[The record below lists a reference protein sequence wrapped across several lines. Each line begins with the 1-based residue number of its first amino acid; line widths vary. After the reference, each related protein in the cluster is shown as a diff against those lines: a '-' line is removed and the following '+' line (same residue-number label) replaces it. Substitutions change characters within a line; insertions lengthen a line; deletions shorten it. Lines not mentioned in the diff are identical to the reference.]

1 LVSPTYVGH
10 NAIWI
15 KPPGQNVDVNTTIKA
30 SFGRDINEYEFE
42 SALIYKLQRKKRLES
57 NDQSNEDDTS
67 IEDTSTSIQLLVMW
81 GSDNWHS
88 LHIRALLIKHSSTVT
103 WNEDTLE
110 KLHSMHLALL
120 NKVPPIDISGMPRV
134 DYSIEDNS
142 FIEEDRLIVEDTWLL
157 DDAKVLMTTS
167 KWKQNSSTF
176 EIVISE
182 GTREDGTM
190 EPLWVSLNM

>member
-1 LVSPTYVGH
+1 LVSPTYFGH

-15 KPPGQNVDVNTTIKA
+15 RPPGQNVDVNTKIKA

-57 NDQSNEDDTS
+57 NEDDTS
-67 IEDTSTSIQLLVMW
+67 LEDTSTSIQLLVMW

-103 WNEDTLE
+103 WDEDTLE

-120 NKVPPIDISGMPRV
+120 NKVSPIDISGMPGV
-134 DYSIEDNS
+134 DYSIEDDS